1 MDTVVLR
8 EKDEWGRLTKES
20 RTVTPTDYGVSAAE
34 YALTVGSYPPPPPQQ
49 LHSPCH
55 LPVLQIIGFLAW
67 NQDMRESV
75 GETCMESVMY
85 CMQVLE
91 AKTHKRLPF

>member
-34 YALTVGSYPPPPPQQ
+34 YALTVGSYPPPPFNN
-49 LHSPCH
+49 CAH
-55 LPVLQIIGFLAW
+55 LV
-67 NQDMRESV
+67 
-75 GETCMESVMY
+75 TCLS
-85 CMQVLE
+85 CRSSDSWLGT
-91 AKTHKRLPF
+91 KI